1 MSRSRRHVR
10 TRGSARVTVSIALGL
25 VLLGGGA
32 AYAGYRYDAASADRI
47 LPGVKIAG
55 VDVGEMTRAEA
66 VAAVDDVVAT
76 RLDRRVTVR
85 AGGRAWHVTPAD
97 LGTRAPVARLV
108 ERAMAVSEQHSW
120 PSRVFHRVFD
130 RPVDQTFDVDFR
142 YRPRRVARF
151 VDTIAAEVAVDPTNA
166 SVDYENGRLVLNRPE
181 FGRALRVESAREA
194 VLEALR
200 GGGGRVKVGTKR
212 IEPEI
217 TRAELGQT
225 LVVDLSE
232 LKLSLYEGLRL
243 QRTYPVAA
251 GQPQYPTPPGEW
263 TVIDKVENPTWVN
276 PAPDGWGAGLPASIP
291 GGPSS
296 PLGTRAIYLDAP
308 GIRIHGTS
316 SSSSIGTYASHGCVR
331 MYMSDV
337 ERLYPLID
345 IGATVHIVP

>member
-1 MSRSRRHVR
+1 
-10 TRGSARVTVSIALGL
+10 VTVSIALGL

-32 AYAGYRYDAASADRI
+32 AYAGYRYDAASANRI
-47 LPGVKIAG
+47 MPGVTIAG
-55 VDVGEMTRAEA
+55 VDVGELTRAEA
-66 VAAVDDVVAT
+66 IAAVEGVVASN
-76 RLDRRVTVR
+76 LDRKVTVR
-85 AGGRAWHVTPAD
+85 AGGQAWHVTPAE
-97 LGTRAPVARLV
+97 LGTRAPVDRLV
-108 ERAMAVSEQHSW
+108 SRAMAVSEEHSW

-130 RPVDQTFDVDFR
+130 RPVDQSFDVDFR
-142 YRPRRVARF
+142 YRPRRVTRF

-181 FGRALRVESAREA
+181 FGRALRLENARAA

-200 GGGGRVKVGTKR
+200 GSGGKVKLGMKR

-217 TRAELGQT
+217 TRDELGQT

-232 LKLSLYEGLRL
+232 LRLSLYEGLRL
-243 QRTYPVAA
+243 RKTYPVAA

-291 GGPSS
+291 GGPSN

-337 ERLYPLID
+337 EELYELVD
-345 IGATVHIVP
+345 VGATVHIVS